1 MAPPC
6 HKDRL
11 EEEGGRTASRWDNE
25 VQFDRLSGDERVS
38 ERLTFQLDLE
48 VE

>member
-11 EEEGGRTASRWDNE
+11 EEKGGRTAGRESNH
-25 VQFDRLSGDERVS
+25 VKFNRLSGDECIIEGRH
-38 ERLTFQLDLE
+38 FHFDLE